1 MRILK
6 FLVRI
11 FYRILFKIEIKGL
24 ENIPENEGVIIAP
37 NHTSNFDPPLVVGFL
52 PHSLKIMG
60 KAELFKNKLFAWVL
74 TKVGAFPVNRGE
86 ADITAIKTAMRFL
99 KANYPLLVFPH
110 GTRIKR
116 GVDVPLKEGV
126 ILIALRAKKNIVP
139 AYISGNFS
147 FRSKITL
154 SFGEVFDLSEY
165 YTAKLTPEEVKALAG
180 ELWEKMKSL
189 SKENL

>member
-1 MRILK
+1 
-6 FLVRI
+6 
-11 FYRILFKIEIKGL
+11 
-24 ENIPENEGVIIAP
+24 
-37 NHTSNFDPPLVVGFL
+37 
-52 PHSLKIMG
+52 MG

-180 ELWEKMKSL
+180 ELWKKMKSL

>member
-1 MRILK
+1 MKVLK

-11 FYRILFKIEIKGL
+11 FYRILFRIEIEGL

-99 KANYPLLVFPH
+99 KANFPLLVFPH
-110 GTRIKR
+110 GTRIKY
-116 GVDVPLKEGV
+116 GEDAPLKEGV
-126 ILIALRAKKNIVP
+126 VLIALKAKKNIVP
-139 AYISGNFS
+139 AYISGRFT

-154 SFGEVFDLSEY
+154 SFGPVFDLSEY
-165 YTAKLTPEEVKALAG
+165 YSAKLTPEEVKNLTA
-180 ELWEKMKSL
+180 ELWERMKSL
-189 SKENL
+189 NKESL

>member
-11 FYRILFKIEIKGL
+11 FYRILFKIEIEGL
-24 ENIPENEGVIIAP
+24 ENIPDNEGVIIAP

-86 ADITAIKTAMRFL
+86 AVRGVYPLRSRDGPNLHWQGLCRIKSRPLTKSPEPPEDVQTGQNSCGSGDLPATAIRD
-99 KANYPLLVFPH
+99 LVQSAFFP
-110 GTRIKR
+110 G
-116 GVDVPLKEGV
+116 GP
-126 ILIALRAKKNIVP
+126 P
-139 AYISGNFS
+139 S
-147 FRSKITL
+147 
-154 SFGEVFDLSEY
+154 
-165 YTAKLTPEEVKALAG
+165 
-180 ELWEKMKSL
+180 
-189 SKENL
+189 

>member
-1 MRILK
+1 MKLLK

-11 FYRILFKIEIKGL
+11 FYRILFKIEIEGL

-37 NHTSNFDPPLVVGFL
+37 NHISNFDPPLVVGFL
-52 PHSLKIMG
+52 PQNLKIMG

-110 GTRIKR
+110 GTRIKS
-116 GVDVPLKEGV
+116 GKDEPIKEGV
-126 ILIALRAKKNIVP
+126 ILIALKAKKNIVP
-139 AYISGNFS
+139 AYISGTFG
-147 FRSKITL
+147 FRNKITL
-154 SFGEVFDLSEY
+154 SIGKVFDLSEY

-180 ELWEKMKSL
+180 ELWEEMKSL
-189 SKENL
+189 NKERV